1 MVVRFDKAAL
11 LESQNDKEN
20 PIGVE
25 QVAQSGIVSEAE
37 KIVRDTE
44 QKIAEGG
51 VPAVGVSAAN
61 NARGR
66 DSAPAPAPAPV
77 SAPPAPQET
86 GGEAFK
92 PTALDGTPEE
102 EPNSAEVEGAA
113 PKPAETEASAPS
125 DADGV
130 KEKKG

>member
-25 QVAQSGIVSEAE
+25 QVAQSGRVSEAE

-44 QKIAEGG
+44 QKIAEGAA
-51 VPAVGVSAAN
+51 PAVGVSGAN

-66 DSAPAPAPAPV
+66 DSAPAPVPLAAPV
-77 SAPPAPQET
+77 EVDN
-86 GGEAFK
+86 GDFK
-92 PTALDGTPEE
+92 PTALDDTPEE
-102 EPNSAEVEGAA
+102 EPNSADGEGSAPKTAETAATPPSTAEGA
-113 PKPAETEASAPS
+113 KQSN
-125 DADGV
+125 G
-130 KEKKG
+130 